1 MSGETVNFIG
11 GLYGESPSVLY
22 RACSSGSP
30 YYPAGTKL
38 KSRRGICR
46 MTNRSDVLVVGAGFA
61 GMYALYRYR
70 NLGLDVT
77 VLEAGSDVGGTWY
90 WNRYPGARC
99 DVPSLEYSY
108 GFSEALEQEWDWPE
122 VFSAQPD
129 ILRYANHVADRF
141 DLRRNIR
148 FNTRVAALEYTEAD
162 NLWRATTEQGDSI
175 EAQFCVMA
183 TGCLSVPNKPKLPG
197 ADSFRGRVLH
207 TGLWPKEAVD
217 LSGSRVGIIGT
228 GSSGV
233 QAIPE
238 LARQAEHLTVFQR
251 TPVYTVPANRKR
263 MRADVQQEF
272 RDNYRAIREMQQN
285 NAGGISNFRPVRS
298 VKRPATTESTA
309 PQPATAIPTT
319 SLPTSSLSAAA
330 LTPNKILNLTP
341 GERLNLVTERGLNM
355 LLTFRDV
362 YTDPEANEAANE
374 TFREAIG
381 NMIDDPEV
389 GERLSPKTYGLGCK
403 RQVLDRDYYETF
415 NRDDVTLVDISE
427 TPIETITAGGIRT
440 GETHYDLDV
449 LIYATGFDAM
459 TGALLKANI
468 QGRDGLRLVDKWR
481 DGPVAYLG
489 LQMFGFPNLF
499 TVTGPGSPSVLSNML
514 VAIEQHVNWIGD
526 CIKYLGD
533 HNIQHIEPTSEAET
547 DWVAHVNDVARG
559 TMYTTPSCSSWYL
572 GSNVPG
578 KPRIFMPYVGGYPR
592 YRERCEQVV
601 ANGYEGFRLG

>member
-1 MSGETVNFIG
+1 
-11 GLYGESPSVLY
+11 
-22 RACSSGSP
+22 
-30 YYPAGTKL
+30 
-38 KSRRGICR
+38 

-70 NLGLDVT
+70 NQGLNVT

-141 DLRRNIR
+141 DLRRDIR
-148 FNTRVAALEYTEAD
+148 FNTRVVALEYLEAD
-162 NLWRATTEQGDSI
+162 NLWRATTEQDEQL

-197 ADSFRGRVLH
+197 ADSFQGTVLY
-207 TGLWPKEAVD
+207 TGLWPKEPVD
-217 LSGSRVGIIGT
+217 LTGCRVGIIGT

-238 LARQAEHLTVFQR
+238 LARQAGHLTVFQR

-272 RDNYRAIREMQQN
+272 RDNYLAIREMQQN

-298 VKRPATTESTA
+298 VKRSVAESSTSTS
-309 PQPATAIPTT
+309 ATAIPTT
-319 SLPTSSLSAAA
+319 SLPASSLSAPA
-330 LTPNKILNLTP
+330 LAPNKILNLTP
-341 GERLNLVTERGLNM
+341 EERLALVQARGLNM

-374 TFREAIG
+374 TFREAISS
-381 NMIDDPEV
+381 MVDDPTV
-389 GERLSPKTYGLGCK
+389 GERLSPTTYGLGCK
-403 RQVLDRDYYETF
+403 RQVLDRDYYDTF
-415 NRDDVTLVDISE
+415 NRDNVTLVDLIES
-427 TPIETITAGGIRT
+427 PIETITTKGIRT
-440 GETHYDLDV
+440 SATHHDLDV

-468 QGRDGLRLVDKWR
+468 RGRDGKRLTDKWR

-489 LQMFGFPNLF
+489 LQMHGFPNLF
-499 TVTGPGSPSVLSNML
+499 TITGPGSPSVLSNML

-526 CIKYLGD
+526 CIEYLGT
-533 HNIQHIEPTSEAET
+533 NNLQNIEPEPAAEV
-547 DWVAHVNDVARG
+547 DWVAHVNEVAKG
-559 TMYTTPSCSSWYL
+559 TMYTTPSCNSWYL